1 MSYLLI
7 GNISALICNDCI
19 EPLANARI
27 RIYLPDTLYPADQQA
42 AGIFNDMKPLSAK
55 EVLMKA
61 DRLLAETT
69 LDEKGNFCLSWEEV
83 HLFTEPLEL
92 DLCLDQLPGK
102 NGSRQSRNFHL
113 SKLVLHWKRNSNGYV
128 GAYAYVIPAVTW
140 HNIYAN
146 AGAWVITGV
155 VKAHLAGA
163 GQPHLKVEAYNALT
177 GKMIGQAH
185 TNEVGRYYLHFSRQH
200 LATGVMQTIIPG
212 RKHLGP
218 DVYFKIYRNDQLLW
232 EEDESVSQSRERR
245 DVAPCSNINIIYRP
259 SRVRRASSQI
269 TNWLS
274 EMITL
279 SGSGKKKRDKYRLL
293 THYSLL

>member
-27 RIYLPDTLYPADQQA
+27 RVYLPDIQQRA
-42 AGIFNDMKPLSAK
+42 AYQPSGIFNDMKPLSAK
-55 EVLMKA
+55 DVLMKA
-61 DRLLAETT
+61 DRLLAEAT
-69 LDEKGNFCLSWEEV
+69 LDDKGNFTLNWEEV

-113 SKLVLHWKRNSNGYV
+113 SNVVLHWKRNSNGYV
-128 GAYAYVIPAVTW
+128 GAYAYVIPAAAW

-155 VKAHLAGA
+155 VKPYLGAA
-163 GQPHLKVEAYNALT
+163 GQSQLKIEAYNALN
-177 GKMIGQAH
+177 GQMIGQAN
-185 TNEVGRYYLHFSRQH
+185 TNEEGRYFLHFSRRH
-200 LATGVMQTIIPG
+200 LTNGVMQTVIPG
-212 RKHLGP
+212 RKNLGP
-218 DVYFKIYRNDQLLW
+218 DVYFKVYRNGQMLW
-232 EEDESVSQSRERR
+232 AEDERMSQARDRR
-245 DVAPCSNINIIYRP
+245 DLGPCSNVNIIYKP
-259 SRVRRASSQI
+259 SKVRRASSQI
-269 TNWLS
+269 GSWLS
-274 EMITL
+274 DMITL
-279 SGSGKKKRDKYRLL
+279 TGPRKKKSDKYRLL